1 MWITALKNLL
11 TERVLILLALVA
23 LVFMIV
29 TTGKAIYQ
37 KGHDQGYSAAQVE
50 KLTDY
55 SSNLVSTIESDRLK
69 ISEYVK
75 QVDAGFT
82 KIDTFYKNRIQYL
95 TSEKDAQAAG
105 DIEVSRINYELKNAK
120 TDGCSNGGFDPDHFR
135 LFIDGINIVKPPA
148 GYSPID
154 PATSGTGTAGNSA
167 RFIDSM
173 LF

>member
-1 MWITALKNLL
+1 MWITALKGLL
-11 TERVLILLALVA
+11 TERVAILLALVA
-23 LVFMIV
+23 LVVMV
-29 TTGKAIYQ
+29 TATGKAIYQ
-37 KGHDQGYSAAQVE
+37 KGHDEGYNAAQVE
-50 KLTDY
+50 KLTAY
-55 SSNLVSTIESDRLK
+55 NSNLVTVIESDRLK
-69 ISEYVK
+69 ISEYVS
-75 QVDAGFT
+75 QVQAGFT
-82 KIDTFYKNRIQYL
+82 KIDTFYNTRIKHL
-95 TSEKDAQAAG
+95 TNEKDAQAAG

-167 RFIDSM
+167 RFINSM